1 MSEFLKQNAIQV
13 IEGHTVTTS
22 RIVSEYFG
30 KKHSDVVRAIT
41 SIVANFPAG
50 QASRNFAQWSEEVD
64 IGGGAKRRV
73 NGYLMDRKGFC
84 LLAMGFTG
92 KEALKFKIAFY
103 DEFERM
109 ENALRNQNSVANTD
123 RKLNTKEQYELRKAV
138 KSRALTNSIHYQTIY
153 NALYDYFKIAS
164 YKDLRS
170 DQLQSAITFINACEL
185 RPQLP
190 PPPPH
195 PNGALV
201 LTKDEAMRIV
211 NFVYYWRYLFRPELE
226 MILRLLR
233 VVDSPKASK
242 FCDVVVS
249 LQLPLLEKM
258 LKQHGFEIPAL
269 N

>member
-1 MSEFLKQNAIQV
+1 M
-13 IEGHTVTTS
+13 
-22 RIVSEYFG
+22 
-30 KKHSDVVRAIT
+30 
-41 SIVANFPAG
+41 SIVQFSFENSSVRTLGDAISPLFVAADLAAILGYGSTKDATRILDDDEKQTVSIATNG
-50 QASRNFAQWSEEVD
+50 GKQAMTAVTESGLYAMILKSRRPE
-64 IGGGAKRRV
+64 AKRFRKWV
-73 NGYLMDRKGFC
+73 TSEVLPAIRKNGYYGADRP
-84 LLAMGFTG
+84 ADT
-92 KEALKFKIAFY
+92 
-103 DEFERM
+103 
-109 ENALRNQNSVANTD
+109 
-123 RKLNTKEQYELRKAV
+123 KLTPSEQYAIRAAV
-138 KSRALTNSIHYQTIY
+138 KSRALANSIHYQTIY

-164 YKDLRS
+164 YKDLRR

-195 PNGALV
+195 PEGALV

>member
-1 MSEFLKQNAIQV
+1 MTIRLRL
-13 IEGHTVTTS
+13 S
-22 RIVSEYFG
+22 RAPG
-30 KKHSDVVRAIT
+30 KD
-41 SIVANFPAG
+41 
-50 QASRNFAQWSEEVD
+50 AST
-64 IGGGAKRRV
+64 GRRV
-73 NGYLMDRKGFC
+73 KPRLPRKDCSIPLQLGRKKPLPFR
-84 LLAMGFTG
+84 
-92 KEALKFKIAFY
+92 
-103 DEFERM
+103 ER
-109 ENALRNQNSVANTD
+109 
-123 RKLNTKEQYELRKAV
+123 
-138 KSRALTNSIHYQTIY
+138 SRH
-153 NALYDYFKIAS
+153 FKIAS

-195 PNGALV
+195 PDGALV

>member
-1 MSEFLKQNAIQV
+1 MSIPAVFTFENLSVRTFGSAEHPLFVAIDVATALGFQKPSNAVSQHVDQEDITKQDIIDSMGRNQTVNCVNESGLYALIFGAKLESAKRFKRWVTSEVLPAIRKN
-13 IEGHTVTTS
+13 GYYGADRPADAKLTP
-22 RIVSEYFG
+22 SEQYA
-30 KKHSDVVRAIT
+30 VRA
-41 SIVANFPAG
+41 
-50 QASRNFAQWSEEVD
+50 
-64 IGGGAKRRV
+64 
-73 NGYLMDRKGFC
+73 
-84 LLAMGFTG
+84 
-92 KEALKFKIAFY
+92 
-103 DEFERM
+103 
-109 ENALRNQNSVANTD
+109 
-123 RKLNTKEQYELRKAV
+123 AV
-138 KSRALTNSIHYQTIY
+138 KSRALDNSIHYQTIY

-195 PNGALV
+195 PDGALV